1 MQRIDLR
8 AADELRTVKITG
20 NFTAYPEGSIL
31 MEAGRTMVLCTAT
44 VENKLP
50 PFLKGSGRGWVTA
63 EYSMLPRA
71 TQERT
76 VREAARGKISGRT
89 QEIQRLIGRSLR
101 SVVDLKALGERT
113 IWIDCDVLQADGGT
127 RTASITGGFLALML
141 ALNKL
146 NNQGTLKNIPVVD
159 YLAAVS
165 VGKVEDQPLLDLCFE
180 EDSRAQVDMNLVMT
194 GQGRVVEIQGTAEEY
209 PFTRAEL
216 DQFLH
221 LGEQGVQRLI
231 ELEKNALAELA
242 IPWEPLR

>member
-50 PFLKGSGRGWVTA
+50 PFLKGSGQGWVTA

-146 NNQGTLKNIPVVD
+146 NNQGTLKNIPAVD

-242 IPWEPLR
+242 IPWEPVR